1 MMGIGEKRDNRRSDN
16 RRSGKQRT
24 AHNFRRMVIYDRA
37 LDLAGEVYALTRRL
51 PRDEALGLTSQLR
64 RAALSVVLNIAE
76 GSGASSSREF
86 ERFLEIARRS
96 LYEIEAG
103 LQVSV
108 RLRLLAED
116 DCRDPTTHVN
126 ALAAMISGFKSQ
138 LSTRHTP

>member
-1 MMGIGEKRDNRRSDN
+1 ML
-16 RRSGKQRT
+16 
-24 AHNFRRMVIYDRA
+24 IYDRA
-37 LDLAGEVYALTRRL
+37 LDLAVEVYALTRRL
-51 PRDEALGLTSQLR
+51 PRDEAFGLTGQLR

-103 LQVSV
+103 VQVSV
-108 RLRLLAED
+108 RLRLLAPDES
-116 DCRDPTTHVN
+116 RDPTAHAN

-138 LSTRHTP
+138 LSGRHSP